1 MRSTA
6 TVASAAFPPEMKSSF
21 VTTTGQRDGFL
32 RQKKNLKRFQKV
44 GEPAPVDAGA
54 GQQRRTEVLDK
65 TSVAIDEFES
75 KPEAEEKTC
84 EQCRQ
89 PFTPRASSGGKAQR
103 FCSSDCRTAFHN
115 AGSQR
120 VPVTPT
126 YGEPSTKLPHV
137 GNTVATTL
145 AEHLAARAAEE
156 ARVSAFWEKNIVVR
170 HQPAIAVYI
179 NVEDGLT
186 IRQHR
191 EWDEDEDPL
200 VAIGRENISEFVNR
214 VIEICA
220 DNGIPIPIRKRTQNG
235 S

>member
-1 MRSTA
+1 MTYKFNHEKHRHRGKRSLSTRDEIEFRNDDR
-6 TVASAAFPPEMKSSF
+6 AARWLSKAE
-21 VTTTGQRDGFL
+21 
-32 RQKKNLKRFQKV
+32 KNLKRFQKV
-44 GEPAPVDAGA
+44 GKPAPVDAGA

-156 ARVSAFWEKNIVVR
+156 ARVSAFGRRISWY
-170 HQPAIAVYI
+170 AISQQLPSISTLRTVSPFASI
-179 NVEDGLT
+179 GSGT
-186 IRQHR
+186 RTRTHSS
-191 EWDEDEDPL
+191 PL
-200 VAIGRENISEFVNR
+200 AG
-214 VIEICA
+214 
-220 DNGIPIPIRKRTQNG
+220 KT
-235 S
+235 

>member
-1 MRSTA
+1 
-6 TVASAAFPPEMKSSF
+6 
-21 VTTTGQRDGFL
+21 
-32 RQKKNLKRFQKV
+32 
-44 GEPAPVDAGA
+44 
-54 GQQRRTEVLDK
+54 
-65 TSVAIDEFES
+65 
-75 KPEAEEKTC
+75 
-84 EQCRQ
+84 
-89 PFTPRASSGGKAQR
+89 
-103 FCSSDCRTAFHN
+103 
-115 AGSQR
+115 
-120 VPVTPT
+120 
-126 YGEPSTKLPHV
+126 
-137 GNTVATTL
+137 
-145 AEHLAARAAEE
+145 
-156 ARVSAFWEKNIVVR
+156 VVR